1 MIIRYNYC
9 TTEITGTC
17 HIEMIAEYYKLLAKQ
32 CDSRLHGKI
41 TVKL

>member
-9 TTEITGTC
+9 TNEIDGTC
-17 HIEMIAEYYKLLAKQ
+17 HIEMIIEYYKLLAKQ